1 MVEISPSILAADFA
15 NLGQQ
20 VKEAERG
27 GAQMLHFDVMDG
39 HFVPNIS
46 IGVPVLASLRRAT
59 GLVLDCHLMVAN
71 PGAYTGAFID
81 AGAEMVTVHQEACLH
96 LGREIARIRDRG
108 AAAGVALNPATPL
121 STLDEILPEV
131 DLVLLMS
138 VNPGFGG
145 QSFIPS
151 SLDKVERLDSI
162 RRQRGLN
169 FRIQVDGGVNGEN
182 AGPLSARDVCSALP
196 CFRGD
201 STRRWLRHVCS
212 ALTCFR
218 GDSTRR
224 LLAATS

>member
-1 MVEISPSILAADFA
+1 MLLFPS
-15 NLGQQ
+15 LGQQ

-182 AGPLSARDVCSALP
+182 AGPLSAAGCDILVAGSSIFGASDIAGAVR
-196 CFRGD
+196 F
-201 STRRWLRHVCS
+201 
-212 ALTCFR
+212 
-218 GDSTRR
+218 
-224 LLAATS
+224 LAQCANDPPLARA

>member
-182 AGPLSARDVCSALP
+182 AGPLSAAGCDILVAGSSIFGASDIAGAVR
-196 CFRGD
+196 F
-201 STRRWLRHVCS
+201 
-212 ALTCFR
+212 
-218 GDSTRR
+218 
-224 LLAATS
+224 LAQCANDPPLARA

>member
-151 SLDKVERLDSI
+151 SLDKVGRLDSI

-182 AGPLSARDVCSALP
+182 AGPLSAAGCDILVAGSSIFGASDIAGAVR
-196 CFRGD
+196 F
-201 STRRWLRHVCS
+201 
-212 ALTCFR
+212 
-218 GDSTRR
+218 
-224 LLAATS
+224 LAQCANDPPLARA